1 MLEGE
6 RGLKEKMR
14 RKKGERGREGRGG
27 QKRKR
32 EKERSRRQRER
43 VGRVVEGEKGAIETN
58 TVSNSASNV
67 NLLWTHFL
75 CV

>member
-1 MLEGE
+1 MSACPKGILTAKIKTTEIQQSMLEGE

-43 VGRVVEGEKGAIETN
+43 E
-58 TVSNSASNV
+58 
-67 NLLWTHFL
+67 
-75 CV
+75 